1 MERLTTAVSVA
12 FVGVAAVV
20 LTALPAGAQGTGVSI
35 LRPADGRRPQV
46 EQLQARASTGTISGT
61 VIDEAGSALRGAM
74 VSALGVTLASTVTD
88 ERGQF
93 TFNQLPPGEYLLRA
107 HMLGFAGSTGLM
119 VRVGG
124 TTPFQRV
131 QLRRLDGA
139 VATTGTAPVMARPII
154 AAGFDLPRGTEA
166 PKTDPVD
173 ADGHPHDEAAWRTRH
188 LPRSILKDASP
199 IVVLTDDEAEE
210 FAPTTSLFGRAMGSA
225 ANIATSLF
233 TDFPFSGEVNIL
245 TTGAVAPGT
254 TMLAP
259 PALPRGVAY
268 LALSAPAPGG
278 EWLIRGAM
286 SQSDLSSWIVAGSF
300 ASKPGSTHRY
310 DLGLSY
316 STQDY
321 QGGNPAALAA
331 VTDGSRNVGELYA
344 FDQWSLNSAVTLNYG
359 ARYAHYDYLQ
369 ARGLLSPRFG
379 IGVEALPNTT
389 IRATVAQRMVA
400 PGAEEFLA
408 TNSPGPWLPPERTF
422 APLRDPAAIDAFR
435 AERSRSFEAEVERQ
449 FADSFAIAVGRFH
462 EQVDDQLVTVF
473 GLRLPGGP
481 RSVGHYYVAN
491 AGAVEADGWL
501 VRWSSPANRRVQGS
515 VQYSRTDAHWLTR
528 NDTEL
533 LGGAVPAVLRPD
545 NEDIHDLTS
554 SITAD
559 IRETATR
566 VFVLYKMNNRFVG
579 SASTPADVGLD
590 VRFGIQVNQALPVAF
605 AGTKWEVLVGL
616 RNLFRDPTDPASV
629 YDELLVVRPPKRLV
643 GGFLVRF

>member
-1 MERLTTAVSVA
+1 MERLTPAVTAA

-20 LTALPAGAQGTGVSI
+20 LTAIPAGAQSTGVSV
-35 LRPADGRRPQV
+35 LRPSGATHQRAERL
-46 EQLQARASTGTISGT
+46 EARATVGTITGT
-61 VIDEAGSALRGAM
+61 VIDEAGGALRGAM
-74 VSALGVTLASTVTD
+74 VSALGATLASTVTD
-88 ERGQF
+88 DRGQF
-93 TFNQLPPGEYLLRA
+93 TFNQLPAGEYLLRA
-107 HMLGFAGSTGLM
+107 HMLGFAASTGLM
-119 VRVGG
+119 VRVNA

-139 VATTGTAPVMARPII
+139 VATTGTTPVAARPII
-154 AAGFDLPRGTEA
+154 AAGFDLPLGSESNSDSASAEA
-166 PKTDPVD
+166 
-173 ADGHPHDEAAWRTRH
+173 HPHDEAAWRTRH
-188 LPRSILKDASP
+188 LPRSILKDAAP
-199 IVVLTDDEAEE
+199 ITVFTDEE
-210 FAPTTSLFGRAMGSA
+210 PILPTASLFGRAMGSA
-225 ANIATSLF
+225 ASIATSLF

-245 TTGAVAPGT
+245 TTGALAPGALLSRT
-254 TMLAP
+254 
-259 PALPRGVAY
+259 ALPRGVAY
-268 LALSAPAPGG
+268 LALTAPAPGG

-286 SQSDLSSWIVAGSF
+286 SEADLSSWIVAGAF
-300 ASKPGSTHRY
+300 ASKPGGTHKY
-310 DLGLSY
+310 DFGLSY

-331 VTDGSRNVGELYA
+331 VTDGSRNAGELYA
-344 FDQWSLNSAVTLNYG
+344 FDRWSLHRAITVDYG

-369 ARGLLSPRFG
+369 PRGLLSPRFG
-379 IGVEALPNTT
+379 VVVEPFANTR
-389 IRATVAQRMVA
+389 IRATIAQRMVA

-408 TNSPGPWLPPERTF
+408 TNTPGPWLPPERTF
-422 APLRDPAAIDAFR
+422 APLRDPGAIDAFR
-435 AERSRSFEAEVERQ
+435 AERSRSFEAAVERQ
-449 FADSFAIAVGRFH
+449 FADAFAVAVGRFH
-462 EQVDDQLVTVF
+462 QSVDDQLVTVF
-473 GLRLPGGP
+473 GLRMPGGP

-501 VRWSSPANRRVQGS
+501 VRVNTAPDRRLQGS
-515 VQYSRTDAHWLTR
+515 VQYSRTATQWLSR

-533 LGGAVPAVLRPD
+533 LGSFAPAVLRPAT
-545 NEDIHDLTS
+545 EDLHDLTT

-579 SASTPADVGLD
+579 SANTPADVGLD
-590 VRFGIQVNQALPVAF
+590 VRFGIQVNQALPMAF

>member
-1 MERLTTAVSVA
+1 MERLTTAVTVA
-12 FVGVAAVV
+12 FVGVVAVV
-20 LTALPAGAQGTGVSI
+20 LIAVPAGAQGTGVSI
-35 LRPADGRRPQV
+35 LRPAQGLGPQV
-46 EQLQARASTGTISGT
+46 ERLQARASTGAISGT

-88 ERGQF
+88 DKGQF
-93 TFNQLPPGEYLLRA
+93 TLNQLPPGEYLLRA
-107 HMLGFAGSTGLM
+107 HMLGFAASTGLM

-139 VATTGTAPVMARPII
+139 VATTGTAPVIARPII
-154 AAGFDLPRGTEA
+154 AAGFDLPRGTEST
-166 PKTDPVD
+166 KGDPAD

-188 LPRSILKDASP
+188 LPRSILKDAAP
-199 IVVLTDDEAEE
+199 IVVLTDDEAEA

-233 TDFPFSGEVNIL
+233 TGFPFSGEVNIL
-245 TTGAVAPGT
+245 TTGALAPGAVFSPT
-254 TMLAP
+254 
-259 PALPRGVAY
+259 ALPRGVAY

-286 SQSDLSSWIVAGSF
+286 SEADLSSWIVAGAF
-300 ASKPGSTHRY
+300 ASKAGGAHRY
-310 DLGLSY
+310 NLGLSY

-331 VTDGSRNVGELYA
+331 VTDGSRNAGELYA
-344 FDQWSLNSAVTLNYG
+344 FDQWSLTSAITLDYG

-379 IGVEALPNTT
+379 VAIEAFPKTT
-389 IRATVAQRMVA
+389 VRATVAQRMVA

-408 TNSPGPWLPPERTF
+408 TNTPGPWLPPERTF

-435 AERSRSFEAEVERQ
+435 AERSRSFEASVERQ
-449 FADSFAIAVGRFH
+449 FTDTFAIAVGRFH
-462 EQVDDQLVTVF
+462 QQVDDQLVTVF

-501 VRWSSPANRRVQGS
+501 VRWSTPTNRRVQGT
-515 VQYSRTDAHWLTR
+515 VQYSRTAAHWLTH
-528 NDTEL
+528 NDTEI
-533 LGGAVPAVLRPD
+533 LGGMVPAVLRPD
-545 NEDIHDLTS
+545 SEDLHDLTS
-554 SITAD
+554 SLTAD

-579 SASTPADVGLD
+579 SASTPDGMGLD

>member
-1 MERLTTAVSVA
+1 MR
-12 FVGVAAVV
+12 
-20 LTALPAGAQGTGVSI
+20 
-35 LRPADGRRPQV
+35 
-46 EQLQARASTGTISGT
+46 
-61 VIDEAGSALRGAM
+61 
-74 VSALGVTLASTVTD
+74 
-88 ERGQF
+88 
-93 TFNQLPPGEYLLRA
+93 
-107 HMLGFAGSTGLM
+107 GFAASSGLM

-139 VATTGTAPVMARPII
+139 VATTGTTPVMARPII
-154 AAGFDLPRGTEA
+154 AAGFDLPRGTEDTKGDA
-166 PKTDPVD
+166 VD
-173 ADGHPHDEAAWRTRH
+173 ADGHPHDEASWRTRH
-188 LPRSILKDASP
+188 LPRSILKDAAP
-199 IVVLTDDEAEE
+199 IVVMADDDASA
-210 FAPTTSLFGRAMGSA
+210 FAPTTSLFGRAVGSA
-225 ANIATSLF
+225 ANLATALF

-245 TTGAVAPGT
+245 TTGAVEPGALLSAT
-254 TMLAP
+254 
-259 PALPRGVAY
+259 ALPRGVAY
-268 LALSAPAPGG
+268 LALSASAPGG

-286 SQSDLSSWIVAGSF
+286 SEADLSSWIVAGSF
-300 ASKPGSTHRY
+300 ASRPGGSHKY

-316 STQDY
+316 STQAY

-331 VTDGSRNVGELYA
+331 VTDGSRNVGELYG
-344 FDQWSLNSAVTLNYG
+344 FDQWSVNPAVTLEYG

-369 ARGLLSPRFG
+369 APGLLSPRFG
-379 IGVEALPNTT
+379 VAVEAFPKTT
-389 IRATVAQRMVA
+389 VRAALAQRMVA

-408 TNSPGPWLPPERTF
+408 TGTPGPWLPPERTF

-449 FADSFAIAVGRFH
+449 VADAFAIAVGRFRQ
-462 EQVDDQLVTVF
+462 QVDDQLVTVF

-481 RSVGHYYVAN
+481 QSVGHYYVAN
-491 AGAVEADGWL
+491 AGAVQADGWL
-501 VRWSSPANRRVQGS
+501 VRWTTPANRRIQGS
-515 VQYSRTDAHWLTR
+515 VQYSRTQAHWLSR

-533 LGGAVPAVLRPD
+533 LGGTVPAVLRPD
-545 NEDIHDLTS
+545 TEDLHDLTS

>member
-20 LTALPAGAQGTGVSI
+20 LTAVPAGAQGTGVSI
-35 LRPADGRRPQV
+35 LRPADGLRPQV
-46 EQLQARASTGTISGT
+46 ERLQARATTGTIIGT
-61 VIDEAGSALRGAM
+61 VIDEAGSGLRGAM

-88 ERGQF
+88 EKGQF
-93 TFNQLPPGEYLLRA
+93 TLHQLPPGEYLLRA
-107 HMLGFAGSTGLM
+107 HMLGFAASTGLM

-139 VATTGTAPVMARPII
+139 VATTGTTPVVARPII
-154 AAGFDLPRGTEA
+154 AAGFDLPRGTESTKGDA
-166 PKTDPVD
+166 VD
-173 ADGHPHDEAAWRTRH
+173 ADGHPHDEASWRTRH
-188 LPRSILKDASP
+188 LPRSILKDAAP
-199 IVVLTDDEAEE
+199 IVVVADDETAA
-210 FAPTTSLFGRAMGSA
+210 FAPTSSLFGRAMGSA
-225 ANIATSLF
+225 ANLATSLF

-245 TTGAVAPGT
+245 TTGAVAPGALLSAT
-254 TMLAP
+254 
-259 PALPRGVAY
+259 ALPRGVAY

-286 SQSDLSSWIVAGSF
+286 SEADLSSWIVAGSF
-300 ASKPGSTHRY
+300 ASKPGGSHKY
-310 DLGLSY
+310 NLGLSY

-344 FDQWSLNSAVTLNYG
+344 FDQWSLNSAIALDYG
-359 ARYAHYDYLQ
+359 ARFAHYDYLQ
-369 ARGLLSPRFG
+369 APGLLSPRFG
-379 IGVEALPNTT
+379 VAVEAFPKTT
-389 IRATVAQRMVA
+389 VRATVAQRMVA

-408 TNSPGPWLPPERTF
+408 TNTPGPWLPPERTF
-422 APLRDPAAIDAFR
+422 APLRDPAALDAFR
-435 AERSRSFEAEVERQ
+435 AERARSFEAAVERE
-449 FADSFAIAVGRFH
+449 FGDTFTIAVGRFYQ
-462 EQVDDQLVTVF
+462 QVDDQLVTVF
-473 GLRLPGGP
+473 GLGLPGGP
-481 RSVGHYYVAN
+481 KSVGHYYVAN

-501 VRWSSPANRRVQGS
+501 VRWSTPTSRRVYGS
-515 VQYSRTDAHWLTR
+515 VQYSRTAAHWLTH
-528 NDTEL
+528 NDTDL
-533 LGGAVPAVLRPD
+533 LGGSVPAVLRPD
-545 NEDIHDLTS
+545 TEDLHDLTS

-566 VFVLYKMNNRFVG
+566 VFVLYKMNNGFVG
-579 SASTPADVGLD
+579 SANTPAGVGLD
-590 VRFGIQVNQALPVAF
+590 VRYGIQVNQALPVAF

>member
-20 LTALPAGAQGTGVSI
+20 LTAVPAGAQGTGVSV
-35 LRPADGRRPQV
+35 LRPADDLRPQV
-46 EQLQARASTGTISGT
+46 ERLQARATTGTISGT
-61 VIDEAGSALRGAM
+61 VIDEAGSGLRGAM

-88 ERGQF
+88 EKGQF
-93 TFNQLPPGEYLLRA
+93 TLHQLPPGEYLLRA
-107 HMLGFAGSTGLM
+107 HMLGFAASTGLM

-139 VATTGTAPVMARPII
+139 VATTGTTPVVARPII
-154 AAGFDLPRGTEA
+154 AAGFDLPRGTEST
-166 PKTDPVD
+166 KGDPVD
-173 ADGHPHDEAAWRTRH
+173 ADGHPHDEASWRTRH
-188 LPRSILKDASP
+188 LPRSILKDAAP
-199 IVVLTDDEAEE
+199 IVVVADDETAA
-210 FAPTTSLFGRAMGSA
+210 FAPTSSLFGRAMGSA
-225 ANIATSLF
+225 ANLATSLF

-245 TTGAVAPGT
+245 TTGAVAPGALLSAT
-254 TMLAP
+254 
-259 PALPRGVAY
+259 ALPRGVAY

-286 SQSDLSSWIVAGSF
+286 SEADLSSWIVAGSF
-300 ASKPGSTHRY
+300 ASKPGGSHTY
-310 DLGLSY
+310 NLGLSY

-344 FDQWSLNSAVTLNYG
+344 FDQWSLNSTIALDYG
-359 ARYAHYDYLQ
+359 ARFAHYDYLQ
-369 ARGLLSPRFG
+369 APGLLSPRFG
-379 IGVEALPNTT
+379 VAVEAFPKTT
-389 IRATVAQRMVA
+389 VRATVAQRMVA

-408 TNSPGPWLPPERTF
+408 TNTPGPWLPPERTF

-435 AERSRSFEAEVERQ
+435 AERARSFEAAVERE
-449 FADSFAIAVGRFH
+449 FGDTFTLAVGRFYQ
-462 EQVDDQLVTVF
+462 QVDDQLVTVF

-481 RSVGHYYVAN
+481 KSVGHYYVAN

-501 VRWSSPANRRVQGS
+501 VRWSTPTNRRVYGS
-515 VQYSRTDAHWLTR
+515 VQYSRTAAHWLTH
-528 NDTEL
+528 NDTDL
-533 LGGAVPAVLRPD
+533 LGGIVPAVLRPD
-545 NEDIHDLTS
+545 TEDLHDLTS

-566 VFVLYKMNNRFVG
+566 VFVLYKMNNGFVG
-579 SASTPADVGLD
+579 SANTPAGVGLD
-590 VRFGIQVNQALPVAF
+590 VRYGIQVNQALPVAF

>member
-1 MERLTTAVSVA
+1 MERLTTAVTVA

-20 LTALPAGAQGTGVSI
+20 LTAVPVGAQGSGSPV
-35 LRPADGRRPQV
+35 LRRAGTLPPRAERL
-46 EQLQARASTGTISGT
+46 EARAMTGTISGT
-61 VIDEAGSALRGAM
+61 VIDETGGALRGAM

-88 ERGQF
+88 DKGQF
-93 TFNQLPPGEYLLRA
+93 SLNQLPPGEYLLRA
-107 HMLGFAGSTGLM
+107 HMLGFAASTGLM
-119 VRVGG
+119 VRVNG

-139 VATTGTAPVMARPII
+139 VATSGTTPVAARPII
-154 AAGFDLPRGTEA
+154 AAGFDLPIGTETKDGSA
-166 PKTDPVD
+166 S
-173 ADGHPHDEAAWRTRH
+173 AGGHPHDEAAWRTRH
-188 LPRSILKDASP
+188 LPRSILKDAAP
-199 IVVLTDDEAEE
+199 ILVFTEDDEET
-210 FAPTTSLFGRAMGSA
+210 FTPTSSLFGRAMGSA
-225 ANIATSLF
+225 ANIASSFF

-245 TTGAVAPGT
+245 TTGAVAPGALLSAT
-254 TMLAP
+254 
-259 PALPRGVAY
+259 ALPRGVAY
-268 LALSAPAPGG
+268 LALNAPAPGG

-286 SQSDLSSWIVAGSF
+286 SEADLSSWIVAGAF
-300 ASKPGSTHRY
+300 ASRPGGAHKY

-316 STQDY
+316 STQEY
-321 QGGNPAALAA
+321 QGGNRAALAA

-344 FDQWSLNSAVTLNYG
+344 FDRWSLGPAVTIDYG

-379 IGVEALPNTT
+379 VAWEAFPKTRIRGT
-389 IRATVAQRMVA
+389 IAQRMVA

-408 TNSPGPWLPPERTF
+408 ANTPGPWLPPERTF
-422 APLRDPAAIDAFR
+422 APLRDPAAVDAFR
-435 AERSRSFEAEVERQ
+435 AERSRSYEAAIERQ
-449 FADSFAIAVGRFH
+449 VADDFAVAVGRFH
-462 EQVDDQLVTVF
+462 QSVDDQLVTVF
-473 GLRLPGGP
+473 GLRMPGGP
-481 RSVGHYYVAN
+481 RSVGHYYVAS

-501 VRWSSPANRRVQGS
+501 VRLDTSPNRRLQGS
-515 VQYSRTDAHWLTR
+515 VQYSRTAAQWLSR

-533 LGGAVPAVLRPD
+533 LGSFAPAVLRPD
-545 NEDIHDLTS
+545 TEELHDLTT

-579 SASTPADVGLD
+579 SADTPADVGLD
-590 VRFGIQVNQALPVAF
+590 VRFGIQVNQALPMAF

>member
-20 LTALPAGAQGTGVSI
+20 LTAVPVGAQSTGVSI
-35 LRPADGRRPQV
+35 LRPADGLRPQV
-46 EQLQARASTGTISGT
+46 ERLQARATTGTIIGT
-61 VIDEAGSALRGAM
+61 VIDEAGSGLRGAM

-88 ERGQF
+88 EKGQF
-93 TFNQLPPGEYLLRA
+93 TLQQLPPGEYLLRA
-107 HMLGFAGSTGLM
+107 HMLGFAASTGLM

-139 VATTGTAPVMARPII
+139 VATTGTTPVVARPII
-154 AAGFDLPRGTEA
+154 AAGFDLPRGTENTKGDA
-166 PKTDPVD
+166 VD
-173 ADGHPHDEAAWRTRH
+173 ADGHPHDEASWRTRH
-188 LPRSILKDASP
+188 LPRSILKDAAP
-199 IVVLTDDEAEE
+199 IVVLADDETAA
-210 FAPTTSLFGRAMGSA
+210 FAPTSSLFGRAMGSA
-225 ANIATSLF
+225 ANLATSLF

-245 TTGAVAPGT
+245 TTGAVAPGALLSAT
-254 TMLAP
+254 
-259 PALPRGVAY
+259 ALPRGVAY

-286 SQSDLSSWIVAGSF
+286 SEADLSSWIVAGSF
-300 ASKPGSTHRY
+300 ASKPGGSHKY
-310 DLGLSY
+310 NLGLSY

-344 FDQWSLNSAVTLNYG
+344 FDQWSLNSRIALDYG
-359 ARYAHYDYLQ
+359 ARFAHYDYLQ
-369 ARGLLSPRFG
+369 APGLLSPRFG
-379 IGVEALPNTT
+379 VAVEAFPKTT
-389 IRATVAQRMVA
+389 VRATVAQRMVA

-408 TNSPGPWLPPERTF
+408 TNTPGPWLPPERTF
-422 APLRDPAAIDAFR
+422 APLRDPAALDAFR
-435 AERSRSFEAEVERQ
+435 AERARSFEAAVERE
-449 FADSFAIAVGRFH
+449 FADAFTIAVGRFYQ
-462 EQVDDQLVTVF
+462 QVDDQLVTVF
-473 GLRLPGGP
+473 GLGLPGGP
-481 RSVGHYYVAN
+481 KSVGHYYVAN

-501 VRWSSPANRRVQGS
+501 VRWSTPTNRRVYGS
-515 VQYSRTDAHWLTR
+515 VQYSRTAAHWLTH
-528 NDTEL
+528 NDTDL
-533 LGGAVPAVLRPD
+533 LGGSVPAVLRPD
-545 NEDIHDLTS
+545 TEDLHDLTS

-566 VFVLYKMNNRFVG
+566 VFVLYKMNNGFVG
-579 SASTPADVGLD
+579 SANTPAGVGLD
-590 VRFGIQVNQALPVAF
+590 VRYGIQVNQALPVAF

>member
-20 LTALPAGAQGTGVSI
+20 LTAVPAGAQGTGVSI
-35 LRPADGRRPQV
+35 LRPADGLRPQV
-46 EQLQARASTGTISGT
+46 ERLQARATTGTIIGT
-61 VIDEAGSALRGAM
+61 VIDEAGSGLRGAM

-88 ERGQF
+88 EKGQF
-93 TFNQLPPGEYLLRA
+93 TLQQLPPGEYLLRA
-107 HMLGFAGSTGLM
+107 HMLGFAASTGLM

-139 VATTGTAPVMARPII
+139 VATTGTTPVVARPII
-154 AAGFDLPRGTEA
+154 AAGFDLPRGTENTKGDA
-166 PKTDPVD
+166 VD
-173 ADGHPHDEAAWRTRH
+173 ADGHPHDEASWRTRH
-188 LPRSILKDASP
+188 LPRSILKDAAP
-199 IVVLTDDEAEE
+199 IVVLADDETAA
-210 FAPTTSLFGRAMGSA
+210 FAPTSSLFGSAMGSA
-225 ANIATSLF
+225 ANLATSLF

-245 TTGAVAPGT
+245 TTGAVAPGALLSAT
-254 TMLAP
+254 
-259 PALPRGVAY
+259 ALPRGVAY

-286 SQSDLSSWIVAGSF
+286 SEADLSSWIVAGSF
-300 ASKPGSTHRY
+300 ASKPGGSHKY
-310 DLGLSY
+310 NLGLSY

-344 FDQWSLNSAVTLNYG
+344 FDQWSLNSRIALDYG
-359 ARYAHYDYLQ
+359 ARFAHYDYLQ
-369 ARGLLSPRFG
+369 APGLLSPRFG
-379 IGVEALPNTT
+379 VAVEAFPKTT
-389 IRATVAQRMVA
+389 VRATVAQRMVA

-408 TNSPGPWLPPERTF
+408 TNTPGPWLPPERTF
-422 APLRDPAAIDAFR
+422 APLRDPAALDAFR
-435 AERSRSFEAEVERQ
+435 AERARSFEAAVERE
-449 FADSFAIAVGRFH
+449 FADAFTIAVGRFYQ
-462 EQVDDQLVTVF
+462 QVDDQLVTVF
-473 GLRLPGGP
+473 GLGLPGGP
-481 RSVGHYYVAN
+481 KSVGHYYVAN

-501 VRWSSPANRRVQGS
+501 VRWSTPTNRRVYGS
-515 VQYSRTDAHWLTR
+515 VQYSRTAAHWLTH
-528 NDTEL
+528 NDTDL
-533 LGGAVPAVLRPD
+533 LGGSVPAVLRPD
-545 NEDIHDLTS
+545 TEDLHDLTS

-566 VFVLYKMNNRFVG
+566 VFVLYKMNNGFVG
-579 SASTPADVGLD
+579 SANTPAGVGLD
-590 VRFGIQVNQALPVAF
+590 VRYGIQVNQALPVAF